1 MVTIAQFGLIILLSL
16 FLVLHFA
23 ILAKIIP
30 YNLVWGGRLKSVKE
44 MYRFEIF
51 SILLNVLFVI
61 VVLVQADLFALHT
74 PKKILHVALWLMTG
88 LFLLNTVG
96 NAMSKN
102 KLEQRVFTPITI
114 LLTIFSLILALG

>member
-1 MVTIAQFGLIILLSL
+1 MVPIAQFGLIILLSL
-16 FLVLHFA
+16 FLVLHLA

-30 YNLVWGGRLKSVKE
+30 YNLVWGGRIKSDKE

-51 SILLNVLFVI
+51 SILLNVVFVI
-61 VVLVQADLFALHT
+61 VVLVQLNLFAPDVPKTMLHF
-74 PKKILHVALWLMTG
+74 ALWMMTG

-102 KLEQRVFTPITI
+102 KFEQRVFTPITI

>member
-1 MVTIAQFGLIILLSL
+1 MIPIAQFGLIILLSL
-16 FLVLHFA
+16 FLVLHLA

-30 YNLVWGGRLKSVKE
+30 YHLVWGGRIKSDKE

-51 SILLNVLFVI
+51 SILLNVVFVI
-61 VVLVQADLFALHT
+61 VVLVQLNLFAPDV
-74 PKKILHVALWLMTG
+74 PKKMVHFALWMMTG

-102 KLEQRVFTPITI
+102 KFEQRVFTPITI